1 MNNNMKFTQ
10 ITDHIQEAIIVVDV
24 DTRIIHFNKVAE
36 KLSKIPIKNPL
47 GKFVEDVIPNT
58 RLPIIVKTGQ
68 EELNQIQQLT
78 PTKIITSRRPLYD
91 ENNNIIGA
99 YAIFKNITKMKE
111 MSLQITNLQEARYLL
126 EAILNSTQDA
136 ISVVDEKG
144 LGVYINPAYT
154 RMTGLTEKDVIGK
167 PANVDIAEGE
177 SIHMKVLKTQK
188 PIRNALLKVGPSG
201 RQVIVDIAPVFIKG
215 QLRGSVGVIHDITDM
230 RKLTNELEHA
240 KQIIRKLEAKYTFD
254 DIIGEHSS
262 IVHTIERAKKAAD
275 TPVTVLLRGE
285 SGTGKE
291 IFAHAIHNASNRK
304 NNQFVRVNCA
314 ALEESLLNSELFGY
328 VEGAFT
334 GAIKGGKKGFFEK
347 ANGGTIFLDEIG
359 DISPNTQAKILRTL
373 QEKEITPVGGNQ
385 PINVDVRIITATNMD
400 LEKAVEEKRYRKDLY
415 YRLNVFPIYISELKD
430 RKSDLY
436 LLCTH
441 LIRKFNQEYGR
452 NVNDI
457 SQDAIQV
464 LTDYHWPGNIRE
476 LENVIGRAMIN
487 MKIGE
492 KLIKVYHLPALLT
505 ENKLIACAKSSMG
518 KKSDTISLKNFLEE
532 NEENYIRELLNKNG
546 GNKTKTAKA
555 LEISIRSLYY
565 KLEKYQIE

>member
-1 MNNNMKFTQ
+1 MDITQ
-10 ITDHIQEAIIVVDV
+10 ITNNIQEAIIVVDENA
-24 DTRIIHFNKVAE
+24 RIILFNKAAE
-36 KLSKIPIKNPL
+36 KLANVPMQDAL
-47 GKFVEDVIPNT
+47 GKFVEDIIPNT

-68 EELNQIQQLT
+68 EELNQKQQLT
-78 PTKIITSRRPLYD
+78 HTKIITDRKPIYD
-91 ENNNIIGA
+91 KNKNIIGA
-99 YAIFKNITKMKE
+99 FAIFKDNTQIKE
-111 MSLQITNLQEARYLL
+111 MSRQITSLQEARYLL

-167 PANVDIAEGE
+167 PATVDIAEGE
-177 SIHMKVLKTQK
+177 SIHMQVLETQR
-188 PIRNALLKVGPSG
+188 PIKNAFLKVGPNG
-201 RQVIVDIAPVFIKG
+201 RHVIVDIAPVFIKG
-215 QLRGSVGVIHDITDM
+215 KLRGSVGVIHDITDM
-230 RKLTNELEHA
+230 RNLTKELEQA
-240 KQIIRKLEAKYTFD
+240 KQIIRNLEAKYTFD
-254 DIIGEHSS
+254 DIIGEHPSLVQS
-262 IVHTIERAKKAAD
+262 IDRAKKAAD

-304 NNQFVRVNCA
+304 NNQFIRVNCA
-314 ALEESLLNSELFGY
+314 ALQESLLNSELFGY

-334 GAIKGGKKGFFEK
+334 GASKGGKKGLFEK

-359 DISPNTQAKILRTL
+359 EISPNTQAKILRAL
-373 QEKEITPVGGNQ
+373 QEKEVIPVGGNQ
-385 PINVDVRIITATNMD
+385 PINIDVRIIAATNID
-400 LEKAVEEKRYRKDLY
+400 LEKAVEEKAFRKDLY

-430 RKSDLY
+430 RSSDIY

-457 SQDAIQV
+457 SEDAIQA
-464 LTDYHWPGNIRE
+464 LMDYNWPGNIRE

-492 KLIKVYHLPALLT
+492 KVINFNHLPILLT
-505 ENKLIACAKSSMG
+505 NNKLLNNTNKSTQNR
-518 KKSDTISLKNFLEE
+518 DNTSLKSFLEE
-532 NEENYIRELLNKNG
+532 SEKNYIKELLNKNKN
-546 GNKTKTAKA
+546 NKTKTAKE

-565 KLEKYQIE
+565 KLEKYQLQ